1 MINQLLNDHK
11 INETEIFNLLSS
23 MSEMAQ
29 IILIYFFNTLS
40 LSHGFLTKESLKMAH
55 TILLMA

>member
-23 MSEMAQ
+23 MSGNGSDYSD
-29 IILIYFFNTLS
+29 YFFNTLS